1 MMMNTR
7 KILMIIGGLLLGAVG
22 TSYLM
27 LLQADRR
34 ATAEATAGMEESTQA
49 PVVDP
54 RVSENH
60 VTEGSIGSSQQTGA
74 ISKNAAV
81 AQQPVVPAPAPAPAK
96 VVPAPS
102 APAPQV
108 AEQPKPS
115 QPQVTP
121 QPQAQ
126 AEQQLPAQP
135 KPQPQ
140 LAQKLQAQPQAQAQ
154 QQAQQQVQP
163 KQAPSTAVASVNT
176 STTKVSP
183 TPRAQR
189 GRDDLQRRAMVTQGS
204 TAETDELVR
213 ESAKLDP
220 SLPLP
225 DSSVRAYSNTSPPPA
240 PTRSPDTRASNQSSA
255 ALTDRLVRESSRPDP
270 SLPAP
275 DMAAV
280 RAAPEVQRGTIT
292 GASSNPVAAAM
303 TEQLVRDSAKLDPS
317 LPPPK

>member
-1 MMMNTR
+1 MMNTR

-34 ATAEATAGMEESTQA
+34 ATAEATAGMEESTHA

-108 AEQPKPS
+108 AEQPKPQP
-115 QPQVTP
+115 QPQVMPQP
-121 QPQAQ
+121 QPQA
-126 AEQQLPAQP
+126 AQQ
-135 KPQPQ
+135 
-140 LAQKLQAQPQAQAQ
+140 LQAQPQAQAQ
-154 QQAQQQVQP
+154 QQAPQQAQP

-176 STTKVSP
+176 SAMKVAP

-220 SLPLP
+220 SLPMP
-225 DSSVRAYSNTSPPPA
+225 DNSVRAYTNANPPPA